1 LFAYTFDLPEGAR
14 TLTLPNNDR
23 IRILAVTVADE
34 PWVVT
39 PAQPLYDTLERNQR

>member
-1 LFAYTFDLPEGAR
+1 MPPGAR

-23 IRILAVTVADE
+23 IRILAVTIADE

-39 PAQPLYDTLERNQR
+39 PVQPLYDTLERN